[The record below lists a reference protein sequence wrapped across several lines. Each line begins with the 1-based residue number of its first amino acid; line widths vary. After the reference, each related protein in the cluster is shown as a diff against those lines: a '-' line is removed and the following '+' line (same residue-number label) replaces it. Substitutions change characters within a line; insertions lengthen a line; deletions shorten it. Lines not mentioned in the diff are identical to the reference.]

1 MGKISVN
8 DVVPRLRV
16 TGKGDLLVELVQLA
30 KRGRKINF
38 KNACHRRIRF
48 LRPHSTRNNLQHRPS
63 TVLHSEYRVFLCFCV
78 CVFCFVLLLL
88 LLCVFSGIFP
98 HTLPRYFTP
107 PKTHSLAPRSCTP
120 TLSRFKHGFG
130 FYLCWSKQRGR
141 L

>member
-8 DVVPRLRV
+8 DVVPRLRF

-63 TVLHSEYRVFLCFCV
+63 TLLHSEYRVFLCFCV
-78 CVFCFVLLLL
+78 FFVLFCCVF
-88 LLCVFSGIFP
+88 FSGTFH

-120 TLSRFKHGFG
+120 TLSRFKQGFG